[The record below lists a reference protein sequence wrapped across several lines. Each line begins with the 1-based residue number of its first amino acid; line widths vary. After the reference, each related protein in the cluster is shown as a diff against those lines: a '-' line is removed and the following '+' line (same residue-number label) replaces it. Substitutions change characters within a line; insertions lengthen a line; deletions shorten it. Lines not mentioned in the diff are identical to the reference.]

1 MSHAHGEHNDASATV
16 SQGDLERERE
26 LKAQMSMRVKQFYD
40 VHGRRPA
47 PQDIQR
53 SSSWF
58 EIYKEIGVLRAK
70 RKQAS
75 PQESQPHARET
86 SGKKQKVEERIEMV
100 TLPDPLPSPPEGFKE
115 KKNEE
120 GRLPVAAALHLCFP
134 DKFPTFT
141 SAKRAARRGGDPRV
155 FRVEG
160 AGTSPR
166 DEEQCSSTNDL
177 SIRPDALQKSGSALI
192 CKDCVG
198 AGEQLM
204 FVYKPPKQAKD
215 ASALKAHLSGCT
227 EAKLKVLIE
236 DPHLAVVVKPPSL
249 LSHWQP
255 GCSGDVK
262 SLLSASLSSVGGDEE
277 KDVDES
283 PRLKEEVAP
292 PHARDDERNKSSME
306 AEDNDEDADVLTSEM
321 RKEGPWKASPCH
333 RLDVGTG
340 GVLLIAKTRNVAA
353 NICEQFA
360 QRRVEKMYMAVVV
373 GKVEGE
379 GSIDTELQG
388 RRARTRYMSMR

>member
-1 MSHAHGEHNDASATV
+1 MSHAHGEHKDASATV

-26 LKAQMSMRVKQFYD
+26 LKAQMSVRVKQFYD

-47 PQDIQR
+47 PEDIQR

-70 RKQAS
+70 LKQES

-86 SGKKQKVEERIEMV
+86 CGKKQKVEERIEMV

-160 AGTSPR
+160 ADTSQR
-166 DEEQCSSTNDL
+166 DKEQDTSQRDKEQCSSTNDL
-177 SIRPDALQKSGSALI
+177 TSRSDALQKSGSALI

-204 FVYKPPKQAKD
+204 FVYKPPKQAK

-227 EAKLKVLIE
+227 EGKLKVLIE
-236 DPHLAVVVKPPSL
+236 VTQVVENSTIDLKLLQDPHLAVVVKPPSL
-249 LSHWQP
+249 L
-255 GCSGDVK
+255 
-262 SLLSASLSSVGGDEE
+262 
-277 KDVDES
+277 
-283 PRLKEEVAP
+283 
-292 PHARDDERNKSSME
+292 
-306 AEDNDEDADVLTSEM
+306 
-321 RKEGPWKASPCH
+321 
-333 RLDVGTG
+333 
-340 GVLLIAKTRNVAA
+340 
-353 NICEQFA
+353 
-360 QRRVEKMYMAVVV
+360 
-373 GKVEGE
+373 
-379 GSIDTELQG
+379 
-388 RRARTRYMSMR
+388 